1 MYSSQELNALWR
13 NNKISPEQMKEELL
27 EHVILRQYEVERLA
41 VITGRNARA
50 TIRDLEPLKDNQ
62 RKYVYFTNDVRRYLE
77 L

>member
-27 EHVILRQYEVERLA
+27 EHVTLRQYEVERLA

-50 TIRDLEPLKDNQ
+50 TIRDLQPIKDNQ
-62 RKYVYFTNDVRRYLE
+62 RKYVYFADDVKKYLE

>member
-1 MYSSQELNALWR
+1 
-13 NNKISPEQMKEELL
+13 MKEELL
-27 EHVILRQYEVERLA
+27 EHVTLRQYEVERLA

-62 RKYVYFTNDVRRYLE
+62 RKYVYFTNDVRKYLE

>member
-13 NNKISPEQMKEELL
+13 EDKISPEQMKEELF
-27 EHVILRQYEVERLA
+27 EHTTLRQYEVERLA

-50 TIRDLEPLKDNQ
+50 TIRDLQPIKDNQ
-62 RKYVYFTNDVRRYLE
+62 RKYVYFADDVKKYLE

>member
-13 NNKISPEQMKEELL
+13 ENKISPEQMKVELL
-27 EHVILRQYEVERLA
+27 EHTTLRQYEVERLA

-50 TIRDLEPLKDNQ
+50 TIRDLKPIKDNQ
-62 RKYVYFTNDVRRYLE
+62 RKYVYFADDVKKYLE

>member
-13 NNKISPEQMKEELL
+13 EDKISPEQMKEELL
-27 EHVILRQYEVERLA
+27 EHTTLRQYEVERLA

-50 TIRDLEPLKDNQ
+50 TIRDLQPIKDNQ
-62 RKYVYFTNDVRRYLE
+62 RKYVYFADDVRKYLE

>member
-13 NNKISPEQMKEELL
+13 EDKISPEQMKDELL
-27 EHVILRQYEVERLA
+27 EHTTLRQYEVERLA

-50 TIRDLEPLKDNQ
+50 TIRDLQPIKDNQ
-62 RKYVYFTNDVRRYLE
+62 RKYVYFADDVKKYLE

>member
-27 EHVILRQYEVERLA
+27 EHVTLRQYEVERLA

-62 RKYVYFTNDVRRYLE
+62 RKYVYFADDVRKYLE

>member
-13 NNKISPEQMKEELL
+13 EDKISPEQMKAELL
-27 EHVILRQYEVERLA
+27 EHTTLRQYEVERLA

-50 TIRDLEPLKDNQ
+50 TIRDLQPIKDNQ
-62 RKYVYFTNDVRRYLE
+62 RKYVYFADDVKKYLE

>member
-13 NNKISPEQMKEELL
+13 EDKISPEQMKEELL
-27 EHVILRQYEVERLA
+27 EHITLRQYEVERLA

-50 TIRDLEPLKDNQ
+50 TIRDLQPIKDNQ
-62 RKYVYFTNDVRRYLE
+62 RKYVYFADDVKKYLE

>member
-13 NNKISPEQMKEELL
+13 EDKISPEQMKEELL
-27 EHVILRQYEVERLA
+27 EHTTLRQYEVERLA

-50 TIRDLEPLKDNQ
+50 TIRDLQPIKDNQ
-62 RKYVYFTNDVRRYLE
+62 RKYVYFADDVTKYLE

>member
-27 EHVILRQYEVERLA
+27 EHVTLRQYEVERLA

-62 RKYVYFTNDVRRYLE
+62 RKYVYFADDVKKYLE

>member
-13 NNKISPEQMKEELL
+13 EDKISPEQMKEELL
-27 EHVILRQYEVERLA
+27 EHTTLRQYEVERLA

-50 TIRDLEPLKDNQ
+50 TIRDLQPIKDNQ
-62 RKYVYFTNDVRRYLE
+62 RKYVYFADDVKKYLE

>member
-13 NNKISPEQMKEELL
+13 ENKISPEQMKEELL
-27 EHVILRQYEVERLA
+27 EHTTLRQYEVERLA

-50 TIRDLEPLKDNQ
+50 TIRDLQPIKDNQ
-62 RKYVYFTNDVRRYLE
+62 RKYVYFADDVKKYLE

>member
-13 NNKISPEQMKEELL
+13 EDKISPEQMKQELL
-27 EHVILRQYEVERLA
+27 EHTTLRQYEVERLA

-50 TIRDLEPLKDNQ
+50 TIRDLQPIKDNQ
-62 RKYVYFTNDVRRYLE
+62 RKYVYFADDVKKYLE

>member
-13 NNKISPEQMKEELL
+13 EDKISPEQMKEELL
-27 EHVILRQYEVERLA
+27 EHTTLRQYEVERLA

-50 TIRDLEPLKDNQ
+50 TIRDLQPIKDNQ
-62 RKYVYFTNDVRRYLE
+62 RKYVYFADNVKKYLE